1 MLELE
6 ELILW
11 TVNPQLWGDAES
23 PDDDVET
30 LDGTWTPA
38 QKVCWYIVRYLLLRK
53 PPAGLL
59 VATGPPGPPV
69 QSSPIPFS
77 SANAGFS
84 QLKVQVISFVKDL
97 TKNSHPTF
105 SALYDVQSYIDASP
119 P

>member
-38 QKVCWYIVRYLLLRK
+38 QIVIS
-53 PPAGLL
+53 LL
-59 VATGPPGPPV
+59 V
-69 QSSPIPFS
+69 
-77 SANAGFS
+77 
-84 QLKVQVISFVKDL
+84 
-97 TKNSHPTF
+97 HM
-105 SALYDVQSYIDASP
+105 
-119 P
+119 